1 MGTED
6 ARSSTPAAP
15 GPRSNQ
21 AETAPRR
28 APATPK
34 SWTIHDFDIG
44 RELGRGRF
52 GQVFLARE
60 KSSRKILA
68 IKILTKEQLHLGGV
82 VQQLKREVEIHSRI
96 RHPHILPLYATF
108 QDDTKVYLVLKYAPH
123 GDLFTRLKN
132 AQCGRLDER
141 TAARVMT
148 QLISAI
154 HTCHQH
160 NVVHRDIKPENILL
174 GAEEEVLL
182 ADFGW
187 SAANVTASYL
197 SVCASNAHICDMNRR
212 ETLCGTLDYLSP
224 EMLNGQKYDAS
235 VDIWAIGVL
244 LFELLVGKPAFESH
258 DQSQTS
264 ELILNARYRIPLFVS
279 REAKDLIRRFLKKDP
294 ADRITL
300 AEAMEHPWL
309 QRYSQERARTP
320 SAASPKPSSR
330 QPRSSSSSVA
340 SSRA

>member
-1 MGTED
+1 
-6 ARSSTPAAP
+6 APAAP

-21 AETAPRR
+21 AEAGPRR

-108 QDDTKVYLVLKYAPH
+108 QDDSKVYLVLKYAPH

-132 AQCGRLDER
+132 APCGRLDER
-141 TAARVMT
+141 AAARVMA

-187 SAANVTASYL
+187 SAANVTAS
-197 SVCASNAHICDMNRR
+197 NRR

-300 AEAMEHPWL
+300 AEAIEHPWL

-320 SAASPKPSSR
+320 SAASPKPSAR

>member
-1 MGTED
+1 MGTDED
-6 ARSSTPAAP
+6 ARKSSPAAS
-15 GPRSNQ
+15 SNQ
-21 AETAPRR
+21 TEAGSRATSAPR
-28 APATPK
+28 

-60 KSSRKILA
+60 KKTRKILA
-68 IKILTKEQLHLGGV
+68 IKILAKEQLHLGGV
-82 VQQLKREVEIHSRI
+82 VEQLKREVEIHSRI

-108 QDDTKVYLVLKYAPH
+108 QDESKVYLVLKYAPH

-132 AQCGRLDER
+132 APHGRLDER
-141 TAARVMT
+141 TAARVML

-154 HTCHQH
+154 QTCHQH

-174 GAEEEVLL
+174 GNDEEVLL

-187 SAANVTASYL
+187 SAANVTA
-197 SVCASNAHICDMNRR
+197 ANRR

-224 EMLNGQKYDAS
+224 EMLNGLKYDAS

-244 LFELLVGKPAFESH
+244 LFELLVGKPAFESQ
-258 DQSQTS
+258 DQSHTS
-264 ELILNARYRIPLFVS
+264 ELILNARYRVPLFVS

-294 ADRITL
+294 QDRITL
-300 AEAMEHPWL
+300 AEALEHPWL
-309 QRYSQERARTP
+309 ARYVQERTRTP
-320 SAASPKPSSR
+320 VAGAPKSNSR
-330 QPRSSSSSVA
+330 QPRASSSSVA
-340 SSRA
+340 SSRT

>member
-1 MGTED
+1 MGTDD
-6 ARSSTPAAP
+6 ARTNASA
-15 GPRSNQ
+15 GPVQNNQ
-21 AETAPRR
+21 AEARATAPRVSPR
-28 APATPK
+28 AAPK
-34 SWTIHDFDIG
+34 SWTIQDFDFG

-52 GQVFLARE
+52 GVVFLARE

-68 IKILTKEQLHLGGV
+68 IKVLAKEQLHIGGV
-82 VQQLKREVEIHSRI
+82 IQQLKREVEIHSRI

-108 QDDTKVYLVLKYAPH
+108 QDESKVYLVLKYAPN
-123 GDLFTRLKN
+123 GDLFTRLKH

-141 TAARVMT
+141 TAARVMI
-148 QLISAI
+148 QLINAI
-154 HTCHQH
+154 QTCHQH

-174 GAEEEVLL
+174 GNDDEVLL

-187 SAANVTASYL
+187 SAANVTA
-197 SVCASNAHICDMNRR
+197 ANRR

-224 EMLNGQKYDAS
+224 EMLDGQKYDAS

-244 LFELLVGKPAFESH
+244 MFELLVGKPAFESN

-279 REAKDLIRRFLKKDP
+279 QSAKDLIRRFLKREP
-294 ADRITL
+294 SQRITL
-300 AEAMEHPWL
+300 AEALEHPWIV
-309 QRYSQERARTP
+309 RNNQERARNSP
-320 SAASPKPSSR
+320 SAAPRSTNRK
-330 QPRSSSSSVA
+330 PRSSSSSVA